1 MQIRSAL
8 LTTCAAAALSLTLG
22 MGSASAIPL
31 VNAPGTV
38 GPISSGG
45 NTFSNIGC
53 VITNAGGL
61 AFPTNCNQ
69 IDVSTSNGNLNIAS
83 GFTAGFGTFD
93 DALITYQVTSATPI
107 TSIDL
112 TFNGTFLGLAVASV
126 TETVYSDAART
137 NVVGQLHVS
146 CSVLGCDLADPALE
160 AGDIPLNGAYTTL
173 YVVKDINVSATV
185 LGLAQISFVGQSFH
199 TGTTV
204 PEPASLAL
212 FGMGLL
218 GLGWASRRKAAKA
231 A

>member
-1 MQIRSAL
+1 
-8 LTTCAAAALSLTLG
+8 

-45 NTFSNIGC
+45 STFSNIGC
-53 VITNAGGL
+53 IITNAGGL

-69 IDVSTSNGNLNIAS
+69 IDASTSGGNLNLAS

-107 TSIDL
+107 TSIGL

-137 NVVGQLHVS
+137 NIVAQVEVS
-146 CSVLGCDLADPALE
+146 CSLLGCNRSE
-160 AGDIPLNGAYTTL
+160 VIPLGAGYTTL
-173 YVVKDINVSATV
+173 YVTKDINVSAAD
-185 LGLAQISFVGQSFH
+185 LGLAQISSIGQSFH
-199 TGTTV
+199 TTPV

-212 FGMGLL
+212 FGLGLL
-218 GLGWASRRKAAKA
+218 GLGLAGRRQAAKA

>member
-22 MGSASAIPL
+22 LGSAAAIPL

-61 AFPTNCNQ
+61 AFPNNCSQ

-93 DALITYQVTSATPI
+93 DALITYQVDSATPI
-107 TSIDL
+107 TEVDL
-112 TFNGTFLGLAVASV
+112 TFNGTFLGFAVSSV

-137 NVVGQLHVS
+137 NIITQLEVS
-146 CSVLGCDLADPALE
+146 CSLLGCDRSE
-160 AGDIPLNGAYTTL
+160 IIPLGAGYTTL
-173 YVVKDINVSATV
+173 YVTKDINVSATV
-185 LGLAQISFVGQSFH
+185 LGLAQISQIGQSFH